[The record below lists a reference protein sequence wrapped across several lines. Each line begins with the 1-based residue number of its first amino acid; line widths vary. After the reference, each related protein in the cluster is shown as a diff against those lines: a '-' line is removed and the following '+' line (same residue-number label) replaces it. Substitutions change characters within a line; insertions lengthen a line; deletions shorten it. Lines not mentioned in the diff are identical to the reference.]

1 VSSKSRAIIRKID
14 PTDGE
19 LDRFFSS
26 MGKQTPKWLADN
38 ELVWAEFSVRLLTAY
53 RRADKIEFLLG
64 TTEIK
69 NPDERAQVL
78 KAQELLLKFIDGTNL
93 LDDLP
98 KNAPRNA
105 YRDRL
110 RELSDQ
116 AAAIIDPLWKS
127 WEILGDTPG
136 NITSNDMSA

>member
-1 VSSKSRAIIRKID
+1 
-14 PTDGE
+14 
-19 LDRFFSS
+19 

>member
-1 VSSKSRAIIRKID
+1 MSARTRAIIKGVD

-26 MGKQTPKWLADN
+26 MGKQTPKWLAEN
-38 ELVWAEFSVRLLTAY
+38 EIIWVEFSVRLLTAY
-53 RRADKIEFLLG
+53 QRADKIAFLLS
-64 TTEIK
+64 TTELK
-69 NPDERAQVL
+69 NPDERVQVL

-93 LDDLP
+93 LDGLP
-98 KNAPRNA
+98 KNAPRNT

-116 AAAIIDPLWKS
+116 AAEIIEPLWRS
-127 WEILGDTPG
+127 WEIAGDTPG

>member
-14 PTDGE
+14 PTSGE
-19 LDRFFSS
+19 LDRLFSF
-26 MGKQTPKWLADN
+26 MGKQTPKWLA
-38 ELVWAEFSVRLLTAY
+38 ESEQVWVEFSARLLTAY
-53 RRADKIEFLLG
+53 QRADKIEFLLG
-64 TTEIK
+64 TTELK